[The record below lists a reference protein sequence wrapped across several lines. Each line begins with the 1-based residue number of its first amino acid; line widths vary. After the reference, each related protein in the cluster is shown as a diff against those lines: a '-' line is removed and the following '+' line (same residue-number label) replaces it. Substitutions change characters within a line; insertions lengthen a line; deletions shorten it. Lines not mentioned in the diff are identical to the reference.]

1 MEEKKLDFGRLLAM
15 ENPEALLESA
25 KPYQVLMM
33 HYQCAMREVQTKF
46 EVLNAE
52 FSVLHDYNPVESI
65 KSRLK
70 RPMSVLEKLRRKG
83 LPYSLDAVY
92 ENLSDVAGVRV
103 ICSFVQDIYALS
115 DMLLRQDDITLIQRK
130 DYIAHPKENG
140 YRSLHLIV
148 EIPIFLHNMKKPM
161 KVEVQ
166 LRTISMDWWASLEH
180 KIRYKKDIEVPEHIR
195 QELRECAEIS
205 TRLDQRMEQI
215 HRLLDPLGTDD
226 KE

>member
-65 KSRLK
+65 KPRLK

-148 EIPIFLHNMKKPM
+148 EVPIFLTNTTRKMR
-161 KVEVQ
+161 VEVQ
-166 LRTISMDWWASLEH
+166 LRTIAMDFWASLEH
-180 KIRYKKDIEVPEHIR
+180 KTRYKKQIHSQAWID
-195 QELRECAEIS
+195 QELSACAEQIAA
-205 TRLDQRMEQI
+205 LDLRMQQLHQYIKQE
-215 HRLLDPLGTDD
+215 D
-226 KE
+226 

>member
-33 HYQCAMREVQTKF
+33 HYQCAMREVQIKF

-65 KSRLK
+65 KPRLK

-115 DMLLRQDDITLIQRK
+115 DMLLRQDDITLILRK

-148 EIPIFLHNMKKPM
+148 EVPIFLTNTTRKMR
-161 KVEVQ
+161 VEVQ
-166 LRTISMDWWASLEH
+166 LRTIAMDFWASLEH
-180 KIRYKKDIEVPEHIR
+180 KTRYKKQIHSQAWID
-195 QELRECAEIS
+195 QELSACAEQIAA
-205 TRLDQRMEQI
+205 LDLRKQQLHQYIKQE
-215 HRLLDPLGTDD
+215 D
-226 KE
+226 